1 MYNYITAKKLYFFLK
16 LLYLFIDVFI
26 PIIYFYVCHF
36 ASSMDL
42 KRHDAASFYNCGSP
56 VKTTCRHVSIAI
68 VTDAARGT
76 KPNGGDVGYR
86 H

>member
-1 MYNYITAKKLYFFLK
+1 MYNYITAKNLYFFLK

-42 KRHDAASFYNCGSP
+42 KRHDAASFI
-56 VKTTCRHVSIAI
+56 T
-68 VTDAARGT
+68 AAVLS
-76 KPNGGDVGYR
+76 KPLAAT
-86 H
+86 